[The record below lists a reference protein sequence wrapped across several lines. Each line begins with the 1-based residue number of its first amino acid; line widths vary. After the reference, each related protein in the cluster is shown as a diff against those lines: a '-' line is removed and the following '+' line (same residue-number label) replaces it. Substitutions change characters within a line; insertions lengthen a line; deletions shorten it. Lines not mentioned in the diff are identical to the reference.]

1 MMLKLEICNDP
12 KKYGFIKRSNTNEY
26 FLYNSTTMNWI
37 DAEAY
42 CQKFEAN
49 LPSISTQSDIDF
61 LIGLFSYFNFQI

>member
-42 CQKFEAN
+42 CQKFEAKN
-49 LPSISTQSDIDF
+49 YIT
-61 LIGLFSYFNFQI
+61 